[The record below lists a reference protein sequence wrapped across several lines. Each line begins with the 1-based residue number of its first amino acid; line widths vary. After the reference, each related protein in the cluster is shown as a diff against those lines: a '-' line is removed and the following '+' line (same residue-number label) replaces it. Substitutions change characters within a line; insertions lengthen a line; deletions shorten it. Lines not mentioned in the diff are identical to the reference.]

1 MALFKMRDSWNV
13 WRKKVD
19 AALGG
24 LIEPVKAED
33 VTYDN
38 TDSGLTATDV
48 QSAIDEVAT
57 DISSLNTVVGDAD
70 SGLVKDVTGI
80 KNTLTLKSYTGTT
93 TSAGWLISDIEY
105 ANTYILTVGCDI
117 AGKFALPTRATD
129 SPFVWD
135 WRIYNNDLTPLA
147 STEVTVYYI
156 EI

>member
-1 MALFKMRDSWNV
+1 MSLFRDSWEV
-13 WRKKVD
+13 WRRKVNE
-19 AALGG
+19 ALGG
-24 LIEPVKAED
+24 LVEPVKSED

-38 TDSGLTATDV
+38 TDSGLTATNV
-48 QSAIDEVAT
+48 QSAIDEVVT
-57 DISSLNTVVGDAD
+57 DVSSLSTVVGDAD

-93 TSAGWLISDIEY
+93 TSAGWIISDIEY
-105 ANTYILTVGCDI
+105 ANRYILTVGCNI

-129 SPFVWD
+129 SPYVWD

-156 EI
+156 EV